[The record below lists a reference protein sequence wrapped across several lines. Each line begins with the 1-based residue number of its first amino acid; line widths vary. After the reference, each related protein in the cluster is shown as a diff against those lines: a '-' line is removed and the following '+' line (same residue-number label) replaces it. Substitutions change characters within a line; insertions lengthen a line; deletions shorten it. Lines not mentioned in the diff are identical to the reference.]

1 MARYNRE
8 ILVPYLDNLCALELL
23 RTRTR
28 TLWSKAYEEIEQ
40 LESSVACD
48 VEAGTE
54 GLAARVRSSTKKAAC
69 LSIATVGALALLVGS
84 CCSLSATG
92 PKGLWELL
100 VTTPCLIISFF
111 VTPVCAVYAVRNLR
125 QMFELRGALNAR
137 REAHANTE
145 RRNVA
150 QRDTCVPQLREH
162 IALYETK
169 LGELDALIEQG
180 YAADVVPSHCRN
192 VYAAWHLAEHVASN
206 SGVNDVDDVL
216 WTFSFESA
224 KTQLDV
230 TISQQE
236 ERVVGVQVPRA
247 RRAVELKGEDG
258 LRREALDRIARTGAT
273 GEERERY
280 LAMEK
285 FGVNA
290 TLWMAKRA
298 DYLV

>member
-1 MARYNRE
+1 VAQYNRE
-8 ILVPYLDNLCALELL
+8 ILVPYLDNLRALELL

-28 TLWSKAYEEIEQ
+28 TLWSRAYEEIER

-54 GLAARVRSSTKKAAC
+54 GLSARARNSTKEAA
-69 LSIATVGALALLVGS
+69 LFSTVTLGALALLVDS
-84 CCSLSATG
+84 WCSLSATAVIG
-92 PKGLWELL
+92 TWDFL
-100 VTTPCLIISFF
+100 VTIPCLIISFF

-137 REAHANTE
+137 REACANKE
-145 RRNVA
+145 RRSVA
-150 QRDTCVPQLREH
+150 RRDARVPQLRER
-162 IALYETK
+162 IALYEAK
-169 LGELDALIEQG
+169 LKKLDALIERG

-192 VYAAWHLAEHVASN
+192 VYAAWYLAERVASN
-206 SGVNDVDDVL
+206 SGTNDVDDVL

-224 KTQLDV
+224 KMQLDA

-236 ERVVGVQVPRA
+236 ARVVGVQVPRA
-247 RRAVELKGEDG
+247 RQAVALKGEDG
-258 LRREALDRIARTGAT
+258 LRREALDRVARTGAT

-290 TLWMAKRA
+290 TLWMAKQA